1 MVAGLRLSQRQENR
15 SLDEKSAYLNL
26 SGSSEGGF
34 EGGSSLLSGP
44 GGGRTRRGLWKA
56 QAPCCPTPA
65 SSGVGSGAG
74 PSLGSGEI
82 NHRGAPCQGGIWN

>member
-1 MVAGLRLSQRQENR
+1 MRGVDLNPLLVPGHMADARQDGGLLIPQ
-15 SLDEKSAYLNL
+15 
-26 SGSSEGGF
+26 
-34 EGGSSLLSGP
+34 
-44 GGGRTRRGLWKA
+44 A

-82 NHRGAPCQGGIWN
+82 NHRGAPCQGVLLAP